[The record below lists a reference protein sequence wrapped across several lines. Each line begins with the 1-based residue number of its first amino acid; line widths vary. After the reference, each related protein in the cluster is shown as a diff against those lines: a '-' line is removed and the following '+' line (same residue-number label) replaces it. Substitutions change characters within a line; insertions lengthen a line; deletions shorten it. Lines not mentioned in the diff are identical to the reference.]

1 MALADRKTAVK
12 ARATALGV
20 AYVALPGGDSWLT
33 LRDAAAKTPAGC
45 VFTGDT
51 VTPGDDAAVVVS
63 LEEFERLK
71 ALEGA

>member
-1 MALADRKTAVK
+1 MSLTDRKTAVK

-20 AYVALPGGDSWLT
+20 AYKALPGGDTWVAI
-33 LRDAAAKTPAGC
+33 RDAARTAPTGT

-51 VTPGDDAAVVVS
+51 VTPGDDAGVVLS

-71 ALEGA
+71 ALDV